1 MRRLP
6 AHVHD
11 VRSGSL
17 SKIVARSHYAG
28 SGGNEVSQMKA
39 AGLTMSYLELLK
51 LALPETI
58 VVITALAV
66 LSIGL
71 VTGRVKSTSTVST
84 TKPTQGANGTSTATG
99 ICSAVAAL
107 GLAIAIGAA
116 LMLPRNATLFGGM
129 LVITPLTSLFKIICI
144 ALAFFTVLLATSE
157 KSLRHPGE
165 YLGLILFATVGL
177 MLLVGSEELL
187 MIFIGLELLG
197 LSLYV
202 MTAFY
207 KTDVRSAEA
216 GLKYFLFGSTSSA
229 FTLFG
234 ISLIYGMSG
243 TTSLAA
249 ISDKLTGVSIQA
261 LLAVGI
267 VMTLIGF
274 AFKIAA
280 APFHLW
286 APDAYQGAPVPSAA
300 FIASGSKV
308 ASFVVLGKIV
318 LIGFAPARGSAD
330 WHAMLAGWSPVL
342 AVLAALS
349 ILLGNF
355 VALAQANVRRL
366 LAYSAVAHGGYTLLG
381 IIAGGRDGFSATLF
395 YTSTYAVTLVGAF
408 AVVGVVRR
416 QSGRGD
422 LPSFAGLA
430 ARSPFLAA
438 SMSIFLL
445 SLAGLPP
452 LAGFFGKFYL
462 FSVAFRAG
470 GNHGLLWLV
479 ALALFG
485 SFVSLYY
492 YLIVLKVI
500 FVDQRSSS
508 TPQPGQSN
516 AGAARTSDF
525 NVSTSLDLFSRITVT
540 LLAAAVLFL
549 GLMPQTLAAR
559 ILASLP

>member
-1 MRRLP
+1 
-6 AHVHD
+6 
-11 VRSGSL
+11 
-17 SKIVARSHYAG
+17 
-28 SGGNEVSQMKA
+28 
-39 AGLTMSYLELLK
+39 MSYLELLK
-51 LALPETI
+51 LASPEA
-58 VVITALAV
+58 VVVLTALIV

-71 VTGRVKSTSTVST
+71 LAKRTTS
-84 TKPTQGANGTSTATG
+84 ACAF
-99 ICSAVAAL
+99 VAGL
-107 GLAIAIGAA
+107 GLIISIGAI
-116 LMLPRNATLFGGM
+116 LLLPGNETLFGGM
-129 LVITPLTSLFKIICI
+129 MVISPLTSLFKIICL
-144 ALAFFTVLLATSE
+144 ALAFFTVLLTKAE
-157 KSLRHPGE
+157 RAQRHSGE
-165 YLGLILFATVGL
+165 YLALVLLASVGL

-202 MTAFY
+202 MAAFD

-243 TTSLAA
+243 ATGLAA
-249 ISDKLTGVSIQA
+249 ISQKLASTVQP

-267 VMTLIGF
+267 VMMLIGF

-318 LIGFAPARGSAD
+318 LVGFAPVHGSAD
-330 WHAMLAGWSPVL
+330 WHGLIAGWSPVL

-355 VALAQANVRRL
+355 VALAQTNVRRL

-381 IIAGGRDGFSATLF
+381 LIAGGPDGFSATLF
-395 YTSTYAVTLVGAF
+395 YTTVYAITLIGAF
-408 AVVGVVRR
+408 GVVGLVRR
-416 QSGRGD
+416 ETSGDD
-422 LPSFAGLA
+422 LQNFAGLS
-430 ARSPFLAA
+430 ARSPLLAGC
-438 SMSIFLL
+438 MLIFML
-445 SLAGLPP
+445 SLAGMPP

-470 GNHGLLWLV
+470 PNHGLAWL
-479 ALALFG
+479 
-485 SFVSLYY
+485 
-492 YLIVLKVI
+492 
-500 FVDQRSSS
+500 
-508 TPQPGQSN
+508 
-516 AGAARTSDF
+516 
-525 NVSTSLDLFSRITVT
+525 
-540 LLAAAVLFL
+540 
-549 GLMPQTLAAR
+549 
-559 ILASLP
+559 